1 MSSLLRSLLVCLVTL
16 AFAIGQA
23 GIARA
28 AADDCCPEDEAA
40 EASDEGPA
48 CAGPEDGGSCVPECD
63 DCLRCAST
71 SRVMLAA
78 VVMPQP
84 VPPLATTFEHGTA
97 SPAVGRDATVR
108 LERPPRA

>member
-1 MSSLLRSLLVCLVTL
+1 MPSLLRSLLVCLVTL
-16 AFAIGQA
+16 LFASSQI

-28 AADDCCPEDEAA
+28 AADDCCPDDEPAA
-40 EASDEGPA
+40 HDDGPA

-63 DCLRCAST
+63 DCLRCASA

-78 VVMPQP
+78 VVMPEP
-84 VPPLATTFEHGTA
+84 VPPLATAFEHGATA
-97 SPAVGRDATVR
+97 LAVGRDASVR